1 MHARSALFDVYG
13 DHLRERGD
21 AAPVSGLVRLM
32 ASLGVTAPAVRTA
45 VSRMVRQGW
54 LNPVALPGGRGYAA
68 TARCVQR
75 LDEAYA
81 RIYRLA
87 TPPWDSRWHL
97 VVLER
102 VPDRGRRE
110 RLRAGLRFLGYA
122 SLADGTWVAAR
133 PAPGLDD
140 LLAGEGVRAE
150 RFFSAYD
157 GDAAAMVG
165 RAWNLA
171 RLADAYER
179 WLADARQLVRDGHPP
194 LAEPAARDEAAFA
207 TRCQLV
213 HEWRKFLFT
222 DPGLPP
228 ELLPVGWPGERAA
241 AYFTAEAERLRPAAS
256 RHVDRCLAHPPTPT
270 PPALIME

>member
-32 ASLGVTAPAVRTA
+32 ASLGVAAPAVRTA

-54 LNPVALPGGRGYAA
+54 LSPVALPGGRGYAA

-81 RIYRLA
+81 RIYRVA
-87 TPPWDSRWHL
+87 TPPWDGRWHL

-150 RFFSAYD
+150 RFFSSYD

-171 RLADAYER
+171 RLADAYQR
-179 WLADARQLVRDGHPP
+179 WLADAQQLIRDGGPP
-194 LAEPAARDEAAFA
+194 RAEPADRDEAAFA

-228 ELLPVGWPGERAA
+228 ELLPDGWPGERAA
-241 AYFTAEAERLRPAAS
+241 TYFTAEADRLRPAAS
-256 RHVDRCLAHPPTPT
+256 RHVDRCLA
-270 PPALIME
+270 PPAPPLPTLPSR